1 MGGADAF
8 VVLKDAELEKTVKW
22 AVFGR
27 HWNGGQVC
35 VSSKRMIIE
44 DTVYDAFLDRY
55 TQGVAALRTG
65 DPLDENTTL
74 APLSS
79 QQAADEVG

>member
-1 MGGADAF
+1 M
-8 VVLKDAELEKTVKW
+8 
-22 AVFGR
+22 
-27 HWNGGQVC
+27 C

-44 DTVYDAFLDRY
+44 DAVYDAFLDRY

-79 QQAADEVG
+79 QQAADEVRQKIQLAVSHGATALEVCPKVPT